1 MFFFYNFIF
10 TITYL
15 FFKLFLSRLNKFL
28 ENSIELLL
36 SNQNQNVDLWIHG
49 VSAGEIKT
57 ALEIVKN
64 SNAEKIL
71 ITTFNQSGKQ
81 AFEKVFKD
89 YKNVCF
95 HYAPLDF
102 FFLVKKFIKHV
113 NPKKYI
119 IIEHDLW
126 PNLLHLLKKNKT
138 KIFLLNARF
147 QKRDIRNYKIF
158 PFAFRFLYAKI
169 DVFSIQSDED
179 KKVIENF
186 KLKVDAKHIVNLGNL
201 KYNFFELS
209 QKKIKKKS
217 NKTIV
222 VIGSS
227 HSNEEEII
235 LKKLKPFLSKIILVI
250 IPRHLNRVKKIEEL
264 IQSKKLSCQIIKK
277 TEDIINFNSIYIV
290 NSFGESLN
298 FYQFCD
304 IALIGDTFIHTQGG
318 HNFLEAINCS
328 AFTCYG
334 KFLVG
339 YSDVSSIF
347 EKEQAVLRLD
357 EENWQLFI
365 DDYLFNEKNR
375 DMAIQKSIQIL
386 KQICYDKNKLIEIIN
401 Q

>member
-1 MFFFYNFIF
+1 MFLFYNFIVTF
-10 TITYL
+10 TYL
-15 FFKLFLSRLNKFL
+15 LFKSFLSRLNKSFK
-28 ENSIELLL
+28 SSTQLLL

-64 SNAEKIL
+64 SNAKKIL

-81 AFEKVFKD
+81 AFEKVFQN
-89 YKNVCF
+89 YKNVYF

-147 QKRDIRNYKIF
+147 QKRDVRNYKIF
-158 PFAFRFLYAKI
+158 PFVFRFLYGKI
-169 DVFSIQSDED
+169 DFFSVQSDED
-179 KKVIENF
+179 KKVIQNF
-186 KLKVDAKHIVNLGNL
+186 KLKVDAKNIINIGNL
-201 KYNFFELS
+201 KYNFFELF

-217 NKTIV
+217 NKTII

-227 HSNEEEII
+227 HNNEEEII

-250 IPRHLNRVKKIEEL
+250 IPRHLNRVKKIEQL
-264 IQSKKLSCQIIKK
+264 IQSKNLSCQIIKK
-277 TEDIINFNSIYIV
+277 TEDIKKSSSIYIV
-290 NSFGESLN
+290 NSFGESLS
-298 FYQFCD
+298 FYQSCD
-304 IALIGDTFIHTQGG
+304 IALIGDTFIPTQGG
-318 HNFLEAINCS
+318 HNFLEAVSCY

-334 KFLVG
+334 KFLVA
-339 YSDVSSIF
+339 YSDISDRF
-347 EKEQAVLRLD
+347 EVENAVLRLND
-357 EENWQLFI
+357 KNWQLFI

-375 DMAIQKSIQIL
+375 QIAIQKSIQIL
-386 KQICYDKNKLIEIIN
+386 KQICYDKNKLIKIIN
-401 Q
+401 